1 MIRQN
6 DAIIA
11 MLGTIIDV
19 MADKF
24 GLAKEYVE
32 EECEYIDEL
41 DGIDS

>member
-11 MLGTIIDV
+11 MLGTIIEA
-19 MADKF
+19 MANQY

-32 EECEYIDEL
+32 EECEYIDANE
-41 DGIDS
+41 GTNK